1 MIYRRKRC
9 TIALC
14 LSILFTGYLFV
25 SWNYGYRLLS
35 GGNSVEFIVSYVSSL
50 SLYGGLYKVY
60 TIYTLFFIIMIL
72 IIMEKCNTQNITKGT
87 RVGYINKLTIQILF
101 LAILIS
107 FLFNLIE
114 LLCIHQHFTIKML
127 QDVFYYFAQFL
138 DFLHFIFCFFIL
150 GQIFILLYVITQK
163 LWVSAFLVIVFGI
176 GIMFLNYPLLFYQVD
191 VFQNLYGT
199 YSDHL
204 LHFDNWCWMMIRF
217 GIVSFM
223 LYEVSK
229 KIFQRRS
236 LLK

>member
-1 MIYRRKRC
+1 M
-9 TIALC
+9 C

-35 GGNSVEFIVSYVSSL
+35 GGNSVEFIVSYVSSI
-50 SLYGGLYKVY
+50 SLYGGTYKVY

-87 RVGYINKLTIQILF
+87 RAGYIKKLTIQILY
-101 LAILIS
+101 LAILVS

-114 LLCIHQHFTIKML
+114 FLCIHQYFTTKL
-127 QDVFYYFAQFL
+127 LWDVLYYFAQLL
-138 DFLHFIFCFFIL
+138 DFLHFILCFFIL

-163 LWVSAFLVIVFGI
+163 SWVSALLVLVFGI
-176 GIMFLNYPLLFYQVD
+176 GVMFFDYPLLFYQVD

-199 YSDHL
+199 YSDHM
-204 LHFDNWCWMMIRF
+204 LHFDSWCWMMIRF

-229 KIFQRRS
+229 KCFQRRS